1 MQYKQIRLDVA
12 RTENGSGPTIATLV
26 LSKPKKFNAIGPR
39 LALELDNVFD
49 EIRHL
54 DPDALV
60 IVGES
65 ENFCAGGDLKVET
78 LSSSGRKIVLAFPTM
93 NMPTCFSG
101 G

>member
-12 RTENGSGPTIATLV
+12 RTENGYGPTIATLV

-60 IVGES
+60 IVGEG
-65 ENFCAGGDLKVET
+65 ENFCAEATSRSRPRV
-78 LSSSGRKIVLAFPTM
+78 SSGRKIVLAFPTM